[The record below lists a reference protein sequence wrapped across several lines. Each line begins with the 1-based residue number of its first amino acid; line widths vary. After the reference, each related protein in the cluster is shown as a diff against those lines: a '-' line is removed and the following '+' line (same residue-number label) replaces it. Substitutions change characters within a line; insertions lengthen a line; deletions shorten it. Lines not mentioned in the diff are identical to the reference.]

1 METSFFAIGDHR
13 VTVGIFAEAI
23 VSQPG
28 LTRNGT
34 FLLEQVDV
42 LSANDYIR
50 LWGKVTGNEEE
61 VVQPSVEDLD
71 EVFPTCGLEIGLILE

>member
-42 LSANDYIR
+42 IR